1 MNTDRSR
8 LRRGTKNVAAW
19 IAGLWLAAGAWAQSV
34 PLYRVDLATGE
45 SLQNVAIVSQTDDF
59 VTLAHPVLGNI
70 TLARTGISAMTQTG
84 MAEDTPA
91 PAVAPPPPPPAPAP
105 EPAAEAAPA
114 PEAAPDYPLW
124 TGYAD
129 LGLAGTEGNTETI
142 NLRTGVGVKRETEN
156 TTLTIDGRYRLST
169 DRGDTTSN
177 QALGNARFDY
187 RIPDSR
193 WGFFGE
199 GKIEYDEFKDFDLRL
214 DLLGG
219 VTYAFIRNDTTSLV
233 GRAGAGVYREFGG
246 PEDEWTP
253 QGVLGLRFEHAF
265 NDRTKF
271 IAYSDYFPS
280 FEDIDDF
287 RVISGAGIEVAL
299 NEKKS
304 LMLKAGVEDRYDN
317 QPGTAEEHD
326 IDFFITLGVV
336 W

>member
-8 LRRGTKNVAAW
+8 LRRRTKNVAAW
-19 IAGLWLAAGAWAQSV
+19 IAGLWLAAGAWAQPV
-34 PLYRVDLATGE
+34 KLFRVDLATGE
-45 SLQNVAIVSQTDDF
+45 SLQNVAIVSETDEF

-84 MAEDTPA
+84 VAEETPA
-91 PAVAPPPPPPAPAP
+91 PAVVPPAPPPAPAA
-105 EPAAEAAPA
+105 EPAAAPA
-114 PEAAPDYPLW
+114 PAPEEKPDYPLW

-233 GRAGAGVYREFGG
+233 GRAGVGVYREFGSQ
-246 PEDEWTP
+246 EDEWVP

-280 FEDIDDF
+280 FEDLDDF

-304 LMLKAGVEDRYDN
+304 LVLKAGVEDRYDN
-317 QPGTAEEHD
+317 QPGDAEEHD
-326 IDFFITLGVV
+326 IDFFVLLGVV